1 MKPGGRERERERGD
15 ERKEDREI
23 VEDREIGVEGLKEI
37 RRLKGKVE
45 KDEW

>member
-1 MKPGGRERERERGD
+1 MKGD
-15 ERKEDREI
+15 ERNEDREI

-45 KDEW
+45 KVGNVYKDEW

>member
-1 MKPGGRERERERGD
+1 MDSERRRRRE
-15 ERKEDREI
+15 EDREI

-45 KDEW
+45 RVGNVYKDEW

>member
-1 MKPGGRERERERGD
+1 MKPRGKERERERGD